1 MTPPYARPN
10 RFLDSLQ
17 ERSAT
22 SLWGL
27 WCSIPSPFTAELCAG
42 GGFDWLLFDMEHAPA
57 DIKDIY
63 GALQA
68 VSASPLSPM
77 VRPPSN
83 HPVAIK
89 RLLAICV
96 QNLLI
101 PLVQKA
107 SEQRGALAAGC
118 KPP

>member
-27 WCSIPSPFTAELCAG
+27 WCSIPSPVTAELCAG
-42 GGFDWLLFDMEHAPA
+42 GGFDWLLFDMEHAA
-57 DIKDIY
+57 AAIKDIY

-68 VSASPLSPM
+68 VSAYTLSPM
-77 VRPPSN
+77 VPPPSYD
-83 HPVAIK
+83 PVAHK
-89 RLLAICV
+89 SLLDIGVPKLPNPFCLNSV
-96 QNLLI
+96 
-101 PLVQKA
+101 KA
-107 SEQRGALAAGC
+107 RA
-118 KPP
+118 

>member
-10 RFLDSLQ
+10 RFLNSLQ

-27 WCSIPSPFTAELCAG
+27 WCSIPSPVTAELCAG

-68 VSASPLSPM
+68 VSAYPLSPM

-83 HPVAIK
+83 DPVAIK
-89 RLLAICV
+89 RLLDIGV
-96 QNLLI
+96 QNLDRKSTR
-101 PLVQKA
+101 PN
-107 SEQRGALAAGC
+107 SSH
-118 KPP
+118 

>member
-10 RFLDSLQ
+10 RFLNSLQ

-27 WCSIPSPFTAELCAG
+27 WCSIPSPVTAELCAG

-68 VSASPLSPM
+68 VSAYRSEEHTSELQSLM
-77 VRPPSN
+77 RISYAVFCL
-83 HPVAIK
+83 K
-89 RLLAICV
+89 K
-96 QNLLI
+96 
-101 PLVQKA
+101 QKNTD
-107 SEQRGALAAGC
+107 SETT
-118 KPP
+118 